1 MGLDTTHDAWH
12 GPYSSFN
19 TFRYWLAEQIGVN
32 LSEYIGYSNEK
43 ATKSLES
50 IDHDIMPLLNHSDCD
65 GKLTPGECRQIVKG
79 LKDIMDKLPADT
91 IKTEWSNWWLTNRFR
106 KGCIKA
112 ANAKENLEFH

>member
-19 TFRYWLAEQIGVN
+19 AFRYWLAEQIGVN
-32 LSEYIGYSNEK
+32 LDHYAGYM
-43 ATKSLES
+43 AGGTKDLTT
-50 IDHDIMPLLNHSDCD
+50 IPHDIMPLLNHSDCD
-65 GKLTPGECRQIVKG
+65 GILTPKECRQIARG
-79 LKDIMDKLPADT
+79 LKDIIDKLPADT
-91 IKTEWSNWWLTNRFR
+91 QRGEWSNYWLAQRFR